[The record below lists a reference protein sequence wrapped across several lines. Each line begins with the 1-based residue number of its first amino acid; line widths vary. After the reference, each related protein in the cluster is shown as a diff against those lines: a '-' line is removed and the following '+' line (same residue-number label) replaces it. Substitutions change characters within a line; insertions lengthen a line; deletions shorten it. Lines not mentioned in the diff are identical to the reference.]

1 MNIVIEIT
9 QSSRTPRLVTLSRY
23 VLAKSSS
30 GHYVSFIMRECS
42 KAYVLTF
49 LIPVALL
56 TYRLQPELHRSRFF
70 FFFFFLFTFI
80 SRFNRAYTPLKSA
93 SRNGILTEGLLA
105 DKNYANTALYD
116 SACSQS
122 FRKYFNRVVYFIWF
136 PETVAA
142 TDRALISLWSS

>member
-70 FFFFFLFTFI
+70 FFFFFSFSHLFPD
-80 SRFNRAYTPLKSA
+80 S
-93 SRNGILTEGLLA
+93 
-105 DKNYANTALYD
+105 TARTRL
-116 SACSQS
+116 
-122 FRKYFNRVVYFIWF
+122 
-136 PETVAA
+136 
-142 TDRALISLWSS
+142 